1 MTRAAKQAT
10 PRELTL
16 DEYMATPETKRRQE
30 VIDGVIVPMPS
41 PSNDHQ
47 WVLLNLVLLFSEIV
61 RGSGLGSVL
70 MAPCDLLIRTQ
81 PKLRMR
87 QPDLMVFSAARVSP
101 EELRRMRY
109 GEVAPDLAVEIRSA
123 SETDAGWAEK
133 LADYASIG
141 VVEVWRVHLEDRSV
155 EVLQLAEG
163 RYERAGLFQEGESA
177 GSVVLAGLIVP
188 VDSIFQ

>member
-1 MTRAAKQAT
+1 
-10 PRELTL
+10 
-16 DEYMATPETKRRQE
+16 
-30 VIDGVIVPMPS
+30 MPA
-41 PSNDHQ
+41 PTNDHQ

-61 RGSGLGSVL
+61 RGSGLGSLL
-70 MAPCDLLIRTQ
+70 MAPCDLLIRTK

-123 SETDAGWAEK
+123 SEADAGWREK

-141 VVEVWRVHLEDRSV
+141 VAEVWRVHLEDRSV
-155 EVLQLAEG
+155 EILRLAEG
-163 RYERAGLFQEGESA
+163 RYERAGLYKEGEA
-177 GSVVLAGLIVP
+177 VASVALPGLIVP
-188 VDSIFQ
+188 VDAIFR